1 MPDHERSLLRDLRL
15 SWIDLIWLLFL
26 GGLALLPPVNEIH
39 KQLILLAIFIIQ
51 LFEGWLI
58 ARLPE
63 RGPAYV
69 VILKILLATVLL
81 DHTGDVGIN
90 SNYYPIY
97 FLPVVSA
104 AIYFGPLATLA
115 WTTAASLGYLSLLD
129 PALQDYDMTPEGYKI
144 LTIRVLFFFVAA
156 ILVNRFAVENRHQ
169 VLRLQELSV
178 KLEET

>member
-39 KQLILLAIFIIQ
+39 KQLILLAIFIVQ
-51 LFEGWLI
+51 LSEGWLV

-63 RGPAYV
+63 RGPAYS
-69 VILKILLATVLL
+69 VIIKILLATLLL

-97 FLPVVSA
+97 YLPVA
-104 AIYFGPLATLA
+104 
-115 WTTAASLGYLSLLD
+115 TAASYFC
-129 PALQDYDMTPEGYKI
+129 PIATP
-144 LTIRVLFFFVAA
+144 
-156 ILVNRFAVENRHQ
+156 
-169 VLRLQELSV
+169 
-178 KLEET
+178 